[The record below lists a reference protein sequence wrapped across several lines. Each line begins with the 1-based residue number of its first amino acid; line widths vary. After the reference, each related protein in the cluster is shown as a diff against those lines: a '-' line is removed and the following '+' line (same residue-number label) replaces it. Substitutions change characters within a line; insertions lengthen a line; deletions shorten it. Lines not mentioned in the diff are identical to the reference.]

1 MGSKKILYNHIPRK
15 YFERPK
21 SGFTIPIKAW
31 LEGSL
36 NEWSN
41 DILDISK
48 IKKQGYLDDYH
59 INLIKLFK
67 AKNVKIDY
75 YKLWNILTFQ
85 SWLNKR

>member
-1 MGSKKILYNHIPRK
+1 MGSKKRFYIIIFLESILKDQNQIYH
-15 YFERPK
+15 
-21 SGFTIPIKAW
+21 SLLKAW

-59 INLIKLFK
+59 INLIKRL
-67 AKNVKIDY
+67 
-75 YKLWNILTFQ
+75 KLKML
-85 SWLNKR
+85 K